1 MSGLPS
7 ATSVAVN
14 QQLQNAYAQQGAAA
28 PALKILQTSLNQS
41 KSLQLSNQVSK
52 QADISAMTTST
63 ESESSARDSVRV
75 SSSLGKAA
83 SKGQLTKAEALAIYE
98 KIASFL

>member
-1 MSGLPS
+1 MSGLPL

-41 KSLQLSNQVSK
+41 TSLQLSK

>member
-41 KSLQLSNQVSK
+41 TSLQLSK